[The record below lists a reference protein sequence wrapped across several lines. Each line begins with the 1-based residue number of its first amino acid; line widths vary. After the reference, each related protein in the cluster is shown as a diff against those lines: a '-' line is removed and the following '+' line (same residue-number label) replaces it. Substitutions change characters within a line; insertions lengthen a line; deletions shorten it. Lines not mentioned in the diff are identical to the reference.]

1 MEPFIGEIRMVGFN
15 YAPVGWALANGAL
28 LPISEYSALYA
39 LYGTTYGG
47 DGRQTFALP
56 DLRGRAPI
64 NFGTG
69 PGLPTYA
76 IGQAGGAPAVT
87 LHESQMP
94 AHKHAVNAVG
104 GRGSANS
111 ADPIGHLWAQASSGQ
126 IYSDAA
132 STGEMN
138 GNATS
143 NTGGSQPHE
152 NMPPYLA
159 INFCVALVGVWPS
172 RP

>member
-28 LPISEYSALYA
+28 LTISEHSALYA
-39 LYGTTYGG
+39 LYNTYYGG
-47 DGRQTFALP
+47 DGRTNFALP
-56 DLRGRAPI
+56 DLRGRVPI

-69 PGLPTYA
+69 PGLPTHP
-76 IGQAGGAPAVT
+76 IGQMGGAPAVT

-104 GRGSANS
+104 GRGSADS
-111 ADPIGHLWAQASSGQ
+111 ADPIGHLWAQASTGQ

-132 STGEMN
+132 ATGEMN
-138 GNATS
+138 GNAT
-143 NTGGSQPHE
+143 NNAGGSQPHE

-159 INFCVALVGVWPS
+159 INFCVALVGIWPS

>member
-1 MEPFIGEIRMVGFN
+1 MEPFIGEIRMVGFS
-15 YAPVGWALANGAL
+15 YAPSGWANADGQLI
-28 LPISEYSALYA
+28 PISQNPTLYA
-39 LYGTTYGG
+39 LYATTYGG
-47 DGRQTFALP
+47 DGHQTFGLP
-56 DLRGRAPI
+56 DLRGRVPI
-64 NFGTG
+64 HVGRG
-69 PGLPTYA
+69 IGLPEYRE
-76 IGQAGGAPAVT
+76 GQMGGVPTVA

-111 ADPIGHLWAQASSGQ
+111 NDPIGHLWAQASAGQ

-132 STGEMN
+132 LTGEMN

-143 NTGGSQPHE
+143 SAGGTQAHE
-152 NMPPYLA
+152 NMAPYLT
-159 INFCVALVGVWPS
+159 IRFCVALVGVWPT